1 MARPFLLRVWVL
13 VQAGPPSWGEQAASN
28 SAGVGQAAEG
38 QGRKGH
44 GRVPALARRKHFL
57 GRQAA
62 IVVNALALGGAV
74 LAQLAGAAATD
85 EL

>member
-13 VQAGPPSWGEQAASN
+13 VQAGPPSWGEQAASS
-28 SAGVGQAAEG
+28 SAGMGQA
-38 QGRKGH
+38 QRGH

-57 GRQAA
+57 RRQAA